1 MIALALFAGSAL
13 QGFLGFGYGI
23 VAMGVLAVTLGV
35 VTASGIVNV
44 TGAIQVMWM
53 AWALRQHIRWSYML
67 RLLPGIFAGLAVG
80 LFTLA
85 NADPTLLVRAL
96 GVTIVGIAI
105 WNLRSRRGHGH
116 GSPLWDFLIGF
127 SSGVIGGAFNTGGP
141 PIVSY
146 LYRRPDPPEVLKAT
160 VQITFVVFT
169 LVRLSSAV
177 AVGLIDGETLRL
189 ALGLAPAVIAG
200 AIAGL
205 ALGRRVPGERFRTA
219 SWAALGV
226 LGAVL
231 ALRA

>member
-1 MIALALFAGSAL
+1 
-13 QGFLGFGYGI
+13 
-23 VAMGVLAVTLGV
+23 MGVLAVTVGV
-35 VTASGIVNV
+35 VTASGVVNV

-67 RLLPGIFAGLAVG
+67 RLLPGIFAGLALG
-80 LFTLA
+80 LFTLK

-96 GVTIVGIAI
+96 GVTIAGIAV
-105 WNLRSRRGHGH
+105 WNLRPSRGHGL
-116 GSPLWDFLIGF
+116 GSPLWDFLVGF

-146 LYRRPDPPEVLKAT
+146 IYRRPDPPEVLKAT

-169 LVRLSSAV
+169 LVRLSTAV
-177 AVGLIDGETLRL
+177 AVGLIDAEIVRL
-189 ALGLAPAVIAG
+189 ALWLSPTVIAG

-205 ALGRRVPGERFRTA
+205 ALGRRVSGERFRTV
-219 SWAALGV
+219 SWAALGL
-226 LGAVL
+226 LGIGL